1 MLRSLFI
8 LISAL
13 IMGISS
19 AGLVFADRG
28 FYIGGRGD
36 VSFLNGADTKGPSG
50 DYPTPLDLTADTK
63 TGFAVRGAVGY
74 AFHNNFRLEG
84 EVGYRRN
91 GLDSINVRSAG
102 GFVETAAGAIANR
115 FMLPANQSS
124 YATLPTVPDPNNPG
138 QTIDLKAVADQQA
151 LGTHDIDG
159 TAEAI
164 TLLANAY
171 YDFHFASGLKPYIG
185 GGLGVAF
192 LSADVESTLTGT
204 TLLDDSDTVFAYQ
217 LFAGVGYEIQVAD
230 RPVTLL
236 LDYSYFSSQNPSF
249 QGSTTGNTF
258 ETEFTGHYVGL
269 GALVFFGD

>member
-1 MLRSLFI
+1 MFRSLFI

-36 VSFLNGADTKGPSG
+36 VSFLNSADTKGPSG
-50 DYPTPLDLTADTK
+50 NYPTPLDLTADTK

-102 GFVETAAGAIANR
+102 GFVETAAPVVAAEVNR
-115 FMLPANQSS
+115 RAGQVVYSDPANTT
-124 YATLPTVPDPNNPG
+124 YADLFPTH
-138 QTIDLKAVADQQA
+138 KAVADQQA

-159 TAEAI
+159 NAEAI

-217 LFAGVGYEIQVAD
+217 LFAGVGYEIHVAD

-249 QGSTTGNTF
+249 TGNTSGNTF